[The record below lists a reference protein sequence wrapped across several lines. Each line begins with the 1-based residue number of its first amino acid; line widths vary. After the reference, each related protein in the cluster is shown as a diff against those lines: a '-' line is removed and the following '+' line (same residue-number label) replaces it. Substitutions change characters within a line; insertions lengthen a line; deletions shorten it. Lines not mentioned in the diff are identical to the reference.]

1 LTPPSERYCAAVCR
15 NGHVIHDELQPPTPP
30 RPPGPPA
37 WVEGSSSL
45 GSPAP
50 VSPLPGVPRFCGR
63 CGAAVLQGCGSC
75 GALLLGAVRVMPG
88 LPNEMKEPDSF
99 CWDCG
104 EPYPWASRE
113 ERVVKLFDRID
124 HEDLD
129 EATLLTVREQIA
141 VLSAPVDEVTDDERV
156 QAGHRIMSLAPE
168 AWKALLPVL
177 QGLLTAEAKRRLGLP

>member
-1 LTPPSERYCAAVCR
+1 MRGRVPQWARDPRRA
-15 NGHVIHDELQPPTPP
+15 PTSHPA

-37 WVEGSSSL
+37 WVEGSASI

-50 VSPLPGVPRFCGR
+50 VSPFPGVPRFCGR
-63 CGAAVLQGCGSC
+63 CGSC

-129 EATLLTVREQIA
+129 EATLLTAREQIA
-141 VLSAPVDEVTDDERV
+141 ILSAPVDEVTDDERV
-156 QAGHRIMSLAPE
+156 RAGHRIMSLAPE